1 MLAQLGLDH
10 RSGCLTLDPISE
22 GHALAV
28 HLASLRQQWKRAA
41 QCWPSASVLSK
52 PSVMRET
59 RWQHCLC
66 DRTGSALPP
75 APATNGTPSLSVS
88 TCARAAGGPGHPAPA
103 RSARQPAG
111 QSRRHERSRVMP
123 AGARDTRRVHTSDG
137 SPRSTAPAAL
147 MRADCIRCHTSTTG
161 VSRNEDP
168 VGGRAGGRDGRR
180 ARRPLGNGSGH
191 GAPYGSRGWEDRE
204 RVRTSPRLRRGVAL
218 GAQPALGF
226 VRPMVLLIDMSA
238 IAPAG
243 TAQAPTGTAQAR
255 GGPGPGRCFTV

>member
-147 MRADCIRCHTSTTG
+147 MRADCIRCHTTTTG

-191 GAPYGSRGWEDRE
+191 GARTARAVGKTERE
-204 RVRTSPRLRRGVAL
+204 CALRRGC
-218 GAQPALGF
+218 GAGWP
-226 VRPMVLLIDMSA
+226 SA
-238 IAPAG
+238 PSRRSG
-243 TAQAPTGTAQAR
+243 S
-255 GGPGPGRCFTV
+255 